1 MSTSSWDRE
10 SLEAQVAALPESAGV
25 YLFKDGRGRVLYVGK
40 ADALRDR
47 VRSYFGPSLDVRH
60 VRLVE
65 RAERIEHVVT
75 GSVSEAFLLEAN
87 LIKQHRPRYN
97 IRLKDD
103 KSYPYVKVT
112 LGEDFPR
119 ILRTRQLGDRTAR
132 YFGPYANA
140 KSVDDSLDLLQKLF
154 PYRTCKLT
162 ILQDEQGRGRT
173 VPPSALPGGR
183 PCLLHHLK
191 RCTAPCVG
199 NVTAGEYRAA
209 VERSVLFLEGR
220 YEPLAREIRTD
231 MAAASAALQYERAA
245 DLRDRLRAIERTV
258 ERQEVH
264 AYAGDDLDVFGL
276 AVEGADAA
284 VQIFRVRDG
293 TVVGRDNFF
302 LEGAEGATE
311 GEVLAS
317 FLRLYYSV
325 GDPISVG
332 RRPTQGRLAQGSA
345 VPPEVVTRA
354 PLADAE
360 AFALFAEE
368 RRGGRVRLLVPQ
380 RGKKR
385 RLVELADR
393 NAADALGQERVRWLA
408 DRGKTQE
415 ALQQLYAALRD
426 HLDIEGPPK
435 RIECY
440 DVSHVQGTDV
450 TSSMVVFEDGRPAK
464 QQYRRFRA
472 KVADRND
479 DFANMRDTIRRR
491 FSGHVRTPGA
501 QTQGRNGA
509 WPTPDLIVVDGGK
522 GQLGAARAA
531 LSDLGL
537 LQIPV
542 IALAKEKRLGDEDGG
557 ARVKPEEV
565 FVPERSDP
573 VPLAPG
579 TPAYHLLQ
587 RVRDEAHRFA
597 VTYHQKLR
605 SRRAVRSVLDEVEG
619 VGPARKRALLRA
631 FGSVRGIREASAE
644 HLAAVGGVGKALA
657 DRIKQSLAAR
667 G

>member
-1 MSTSSWDRE
+1 VSKSRE
-10 SLEAQVAALPESAGV
+10 ALEAQVASFPNAPGV
-25 YLFKDGRGRVLYVGK
+25 YLFKDARGRVLYVGK
-40 ADALRDR
+40 ADVLRDR

-60 VRLVE
+60 VRMVE
-65 RAERIEHVVT
+65 RADRLEHVVT
-75 GSVSEAFLLEAN
+75 GSIAEAFLLEAN

-119 ILRTRQLGDRTAR
+119 ILRTRQLGDRAAR

-140 KSVDDSLDLLQKLF
+140 KAVDDSLDLLQKVF

-162 ILQDEQGRGRT
+162 IVAGDDGRGRT

-183 PCLLHHLK
+183 PCLLYHLK
-191 RCTAPCVG
+191 RCAAPCVG
-199 NVTAGEYRAA
+199 NVSAQEYRGAID
-209 VERSVLFLEGR
+209 RSVLFLEGR
-220 YEPLAREIRTD
+220 YEPLARELRGEMTK
-231 MAAASAALQYERAA
+231 ASEALDFERAA

-264 AYAGDDLDVFGL
+264 AYAGDDLDVFGV
-276 AVEGADAA
+276 AVEEGDAA

-293 TVVGRDNFF
+293 TIVGRDQFF
-302 LEGAEGATE
+302 LEGSEGATP
-311 GEVLAS
+311 GEVLGS
-317 FLRLYYSV
+317 FLRQYYSAATA
-325 GDPISVG
+325 I
-332 RRPTQGRLAQGSA
+332 
-345 VPPEVVTRA
+345 PPEIATAADV
-354 PLADAE
+354 ADAE
-360 AFALFAEE
+360 ALTSFAEA
-368 RRGGRVRLLVPQ
+368 RRGGRIHLLVPR

-385 RLVELADR
+385 RLVDLATR
-393 NAADALGQERVRWLA
+393 NAEDALGQERVRWLA

-415 ALQQLYAALRD
+415 ALVQLYGALRD

-450 TSSMVVFEDGRPAK
+450 VSSMVVFEDGRPAK

-472 KVADRND
+472 KVTDRND
-479 DFANMRDTIRRR
+479 DVANMRDTIRRR
-491 FSGHVRTPGA
+491 FSRHVRPPGA
-501 QTQGRNGA
+501 QTEAPQRRGRAPGPEGGVPPTEGRNEAA

-531 LSDLGL
+531 LSDLGQ

-542 IALAKEKRLGDEDGG
+542 IALAKEKRLASDDG
-557 ARVKPEEV
+557 ARRVKPEEV

-573 VPLAPG
+573 IPLAAG

-587 RVRDEAHRFA
+587 RIRDEAHRFA

-605 SRRAVRSVLDEVEG
+605 GKRAVRSVLDEVEG
-619 VGPARKRALLRA
+619 VGPARKRALLRR
-631 FGSVRGIREASAE
+631 FGSVKGIREASAAD
-644 HLAAVGGVGKALA
+644 LTAVAGVGPALA
-657 DRIKQSLAAR
+657 ERIKRAVS
-667 G
+667 